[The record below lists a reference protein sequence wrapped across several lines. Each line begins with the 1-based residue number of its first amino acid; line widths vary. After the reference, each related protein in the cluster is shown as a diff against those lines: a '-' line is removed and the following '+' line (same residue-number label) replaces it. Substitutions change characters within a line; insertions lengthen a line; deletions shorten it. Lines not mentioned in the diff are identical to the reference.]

1 MSSFQQLPK
10 SIKNDPLHS
19 SRCPVAGGV
28 GVDGKMIYIQKR
40 KKELNRFNRGGWRFW
55 RMWLLTHV
63 EDCFIRLCEFIYDGY
78 VLKCKI
84 TNSLYVLHHG
94 YRDPLLSPSSYIRC
108 IHFIGEL
115 LHNYPIDASRLLFVI
130 FAYEESF
137 FT

>member
-1 MSSFQQLPK
+1 MLSFQQLPK

-63 EDCFIRLCEFIYDGY
+63 GDCFIRLCEFIYDGY

-94 YRDPLLSPSSYIRC
+94 YRDPLLP
-108 IHFIGEL
+108 L
-115 LHNYPIDASRLLFVI
+115 LAIPAASIPLVNFSI
-130 FAYEESF
+130 
-137 FT
+137 TTP